1 MAISP
6 IDQSRIVVP
15 SDGRGTPSGTN
26 ATSGGKGPGATATA
40 TPDTGPS
47 PSIHEAMIARHLPKD
62 PRTGEPMADA
72 TLDRMADAMRAARL
86 GAERAER
93 VAAALHANEMQMP
106 AARHKQVRAEAWKSV
121 EPALRQLDSARQAAT
136 QAIEALEAVTSAP
149 PAPKDMLGGLKAN
162 EIRSVLRGLPEAER
176 EAMLSAALG
185 DDDDAMIG
193 AVIDQPPAMSG
204 ISKARHQMLK
214 ASWQRKRHGDKLDR
228 VATLKKA
235 LADLERGGEL
245 TIKFASGLSDE
256 AIIKRAEASE
266 ARVRAALQEN

>member
-1 MAISP
+1 MATNHTQVITH
-6 IDQSRIVVP
+6 
-15 SDGRGTPSGTN
+15 SDGKGTPQGTN
-26 ATSGGKGPGATATA
+26 ATPGGSGPGATAVA
-40 TPDTGPS
+40 APDTGPS

-86 GAERAER
+86 GAERAGR
-93 VAAALHANEMQMP
+93 VAAAIHGNEMATLP
-106 AARHKQVRAEAWKSV
+106 ARHRQAREQVWKAV
-121 EPALRQLDSARQAAT
+121 EPTLRQLDGARQAAT
-136 QAIEALEAVTSAP
+136 QAIAALEAVTSAP
-149 PAPKDMLGGLKAN
+149 PAPKDMLGGMKAN

-185 DDDDAMIG
+185 DDDDVMLG

-204 ISKARHQMLK
+204 ISKTRHQMLK

-266 ARVRAALQEN
+266 ARVREALRDN